1 MAKTSGRVCWEWAFV
16 AITAFWGWSFS
27 AIHLALQSLSD
38 AAFNTWRFAIAALC
52 LLPIWLL
59 RRHTLS
65 RHDLV
70 GGGLAGLAL
79 FAAFLFQTKG
89 LSYTTAS
96 NASFI
101 TGLAVII
108 TPLLARW
115 WLRIT
120 LSWQQLAGALL
131 AAIGLAML
139 TLSDMQLRLGDALVL
154 ACAFFF
160 AVHVI
165 LLSRA
170 SKLADTLNITLV
182 QLLVVAGLSATQAG
196 LGHALA
202 LPNLPTL
209 LHSVLPIALLGTALG
224 FFVQTRAQVLSSP
237 NKIALI
243 IVMEPVFGGV
253 FGYLLAGDRLTLFNC
268 CGALLIV
275 LAMLLTEW
283 QFGRRRCDA
292 VV

>member
-1 MAKTSGRVCWEWAFV
+1 MATSTHRVAWEWAFV

-27 AIHLALQSLSD
+27 AIHFALQSLSD

-52 LLPIWLL
+52 LLTVWLW
-59 RRHTLS
+59 RRTPLS
-65 RHDLV
+65 RHDV
-70 GGGLAGLAL
+70 VSGGLAGLAL

-89 LSYTTAS
+89 LRYTSAS

-108 TPLLARW
+108 TPLLAWRW
-115 WLRIT
+115 LGIALGR
-120 LSWQQLAGALL
+120 QQLAGALL
-131 AAIGLAML
+131 AAVGLAML

-154 ACAFFF
+154 GCSICF

-165 LLSRA
+165 VLSRA

-182 QLLVVAGLSATQAG
+182 QLLVVAGLSAIQA
-196 LGHALA
+196 ALDHS
-202 LPNLPTL
+202 LLWPNPPVL

-224 FFVQTRAQVLSSP
+224 FFVQTRAQVGSSP

-253 FGYLLAGDRLTLFNC
+253 FGYLLAGDRLTLFNW

-283 QFGRRRCDA
+283 QFGRRKVSA
-292 VV
+292 G

>member
-1 MAKTSGRVCWEWAFV
+1 MATSRHRVAWEWAFV

-27 AIHLALQSLSD
+27 AIHFALQSLSD

-52 LLPIWLL
+52 LLPVWLW
-59 RRHTLS
+59 RRTPLS
-65 RHDLV
+65 RHDVV

-89 LSYTTAS
+89 LRYTSAS

-108 TPLLARW
+108 TPMLAWRW
-115 WLRIT
+115 LGIALGR
-120 LSWQQLAGALL
+120 QQLAGALL
-131 AAIGLAML
+131 AAVGLAML
-139 TLSDMQLRLGDALVL
+139 TLSDMQLQLGDALVL
-154 ACAFFF
+154 GCAICF

-165 LLSRA
+165 VLSRA
-170 SKLADTLNITLV
+170 SKLADTLNITLL
-182 QLLVVAGLSATQAG
+182 QLLVVAGLSAIQA
-196 LGHALA
+196 ALDHS
-202 LPNLPTL
+202 L
-209 LHSVLPIALLGTALG
+209 LWPKMPVLLQSVLPIALLGTALG
-224 FFVQTRAQVLSSP
+224 FFVQTRVQVLSSP

-253 FGYLLAGDRLTLFNC
+253 FGYLLAGDRLTLFNW

-283 QFGRRRCDA
+283 QFGRRK
-292 VV
+292 VVVG